1 MYVICPG
8 CKYPELL
15 YSLDGKKGLKSI
27 CKSCG
32 KTNIHDGQHKSG
44 KIIIQWLQSQSEIKD
59 AEMTKADMKKA
70 AALEQEGDGET
81 IEQEDATK
89 DKDED
94 VSDTEAPL

>member
-1 MYVICPG
+1 
-8 CKYPELL
+8 
-15 YSLDGKKGLKSI
+15 
-27 CKSCG
+27 
-32 KTNIHDGQHKSG
+32 
-44 KIIIQWLQSQSEIKD
+44 
-59 AEMTKADMKKA
+59 MTKADMKKA